1 MPSDYLLVIDGIKGE
16 SQDAKHKDAIEID
29 SFSFGE
35 TNTGSFAFGTGG
47 GTGKVSFQDMHFSTR
62 VNKAS
67 PNLMVACA
75 TGKHINKAILYARKA
90 TGDGGQQEFL
100 TITLEDVLVSSYQ
113 TGGHDGNGHTT
124 LPTDQFSLNFAKIE
138 YAYKPQEDTGK
149 LGAAITAKY
158 DVRAQ
163 K

>member
-47 GTGKVSFQDMHFSTR
+47 GTGKVNFQDMHFSTR

-67 PNLMVACA
+67 PNLMIACA
-75 TGKHINKAILYARKA
+75 TGKHINKATLYARKS

-113 TGGHDGNGHTT
+113 TGGHDGNGHST

-138 YAYKPQEDTGK
+138 LAYKPQEDTGK